1 METLRKI
8 WKNLKGHSKSLEK
21 AQTIQTVAVF
31 GFADTK
37 PQDELYSQA
46 YEVARELAKA
56 GYTVVDGGGPGV
68 MQAASKGAKAA
79 GGKVIGVTFY
89 PADTDNFEG
98 RDVNNPID
106 EEIKTKSYVERTLTL
121 LREGQ
126 VYVIFNGASG
136 TVSEFAM
143 AWGLARIYF
152 GHHKPLILYGK
163 FWYEIMAALRKNLM
177 LREEETEVY
186 KIVTKPKEVLWAIS
200 KFEKEIQAGEHK
212 HLQVDCEDGVCQP
225 GDYKI

>member
-8 WKNLKGHSKSLEK
+8 WKKLNNKSKAEK
-21 AQTIQTVAVF
+21 AQTIEQVAIF

-37 PQDELYSQA
+37 PQDKLYQEA
-46 YEVARELAKA
+46 YKVAYELAKA

-68 MQAASKGAKAA
+68 MEAASKGAKDA

-89 PADTDNFEG
+89 PTDVNNFEG
-98 RDVNNPID
+98 RNLNNPLD

-126 VYVIFNGASG
+126 IYVIFNGASG
-136 TVSEFAM
+136 TMSEFSM

-163 FWYEIMAALRKNLM
+163 FWYKIMAALRKSLM
-177 LREEETEVY
+177 LREEETKVY
-186 KIVTKPKEVLWAIS
+186 KIVTKPEEVLWAIK
-200 KFEKEIQAGEHK
+200 KFEEEVQHGEHK
-212 HLQVDCEDGVCQP
+212 HLETTMKEG
-225 GDYKI
+225 GDYTI

>member
-8 WKNLKGHSKSLEK
+8 WQKLGNKYQAEK
-21 AQTIQTVAVF
+21 AQGIEQVAIF

-37 PQDELYSQA
+37 PQESLYQQA
-46 YEVARELAKA
+46 YRVAYVLAKA

-68 MQAASKGAKAA
+68 MEAASRGAKAA
-79 GGKVIGVTFY
+79 DGRVIGVTLD
-89 PADTDNFEG
+89 AHDTANFES
-98 RDVNNPID
+98 RDLNNPID

-136 TVSEFAM
+136 TMSEFAM

-163 FWYEIMAALRKNLM
+163 FWKEIMRALKKNLL
-177 LREEETEVY
+177 LRPEEARVY
-186 KIVTKPKEVLWAIS
+186 KIVTSPEEVLWAINE
-200 KFEKEIQAGEHK
+200 FEKEIKRGEHK
-212 HLQVDCEDGVCQP
+212 HLKTTMKEGL
-225 GDYKI
+225 DYTI